1 MFPYQKIE
9 KTIGIKFK
17 NKALLKNAF
26 IHRSYLNEHP
36 KINLPSNERLE
47 FLGDAVLELWV
58 SQQIFHLF
66 PDYPEGKLTNL
77 RAQVV
82 CTSSLA
88 QVAKR
93 LNLGQFLLLSKG
105 EEKEGG
111 RKNASLLANTVEAL
125 IGALFEDQGMNAA
138 ARFLKKHI
146 GPQIKAAA
154 AKPTFKDYKSLL
166 QELVQRK
173 KKITPE
179 YRLIKSTGPDHQKKF
194 TFGVF
199 IKKKKIGEGRG
210 HSKQEAQ
217 QKAAQKALKQ
227 IKSPVEK
234 KEQA

>member
-1 MFPYQKIE
+1 MFPHQKIE

-36 KINLPSNERLE
+36 QTRLPSNERLE

-66 PDYPEGKLTNL
+66 PHYPEGKLTNL

-88 QVAKR
+88 QVAKQ

-125 IGALFEDQGMNAA
+125 IGALFEDQGMNTVS
-138 ARFLKKHI
+138 RFLKKHI
-146 GPQIKAAA
+146 GPQIKTAA

-179 YRLIKSTGPDHQKKF
+179 YRLIKSIGPDHQKKF

-199 IKKKKIGEGRG
+199 IKKKKISEGRG
-210 HSKQEAQ
+210 YSKQEAQ
-217 QKAAQKALKQ
+217 QKAAQEALKQ

-234 KEQA
+234 K